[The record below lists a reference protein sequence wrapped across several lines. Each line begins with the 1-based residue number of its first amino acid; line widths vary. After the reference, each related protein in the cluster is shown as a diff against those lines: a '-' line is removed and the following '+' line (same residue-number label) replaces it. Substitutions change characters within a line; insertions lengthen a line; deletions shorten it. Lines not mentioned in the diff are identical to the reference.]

1 MVQGYSVAENLFNQ
15 PWLSSPANST
25 GPKTPPQAVSSHNE
39 KSDSSV
45 NISST
50 AHCSNSNTPQET
62 PTNCTVITS
71 ERVVVSPCKHV
82 AYTMESNHYI
92 SSTAPAK
99 TTFERLSK
107 RENVKGRL
115 DFDGSDVMT
124 TFDNPIVEEIST
136 SESDKE
142 GDIFDIDL
150 PNLDALGGNFSLSEL
165 LVDLDL
171 GFVGLG
177 CPCQP
182 ILGGSAD
189 TVSGSSHESR
199 DGNLGADRV
208 TSESSST
215 LTEVISGKDVNIQ
228 GPETL
233 TAVKSIT
240 KCIILSPGN
249 LSPFFSFLF
258 PFFFFFLFC
267 V

>member
-99 TTFERLSK
+99 TTFERC
-107 RENVKGRL
+107 
-115 DFDGSDVMT
+115 DT

-171 GFVGLG
+171 GFDGLG

-228 GPETL
+228 GVEYN
-233 TAVKSIT
+233 SRI
-240 KCIILSPGN
+240 S
-249 LSPFFSFLF
+249 
-258 PFFFFFLFC
+258 
-267 V
+267 